1 MADIKSAREIA
12 MEKIGQIGEATPEER
27 LTWKYKPEG
36 EQLAARY
43 LKDDENLIAWLGKY
57 EDRAK
62 PYVKAGA
69 AEVLVRT
76 IALPKNEFTKNLNR
90 KAMEGIRSLKN
101 DKAQVENIFSRMRQ
115 LFTHY
120 GDQGEKQKRQA
131 AQSLKMDFEARLRP
145 ELEKQMGS
153 MGAAN
158 IDVEKLPQFQ
168 QEYRKMVNQLDSQYL
183 VLLKDY
189 KDGLEKLT

>member
-1 MADIKSAREIA
+1 
-12 MEKIGQIGEATPEER
+12 

-43 LKDDENLIAWLGKY
+43 LKDDENLIAGLGKY
-57 EDRAK
+57 EDK
-62 PYVKAGA
+62 VKSYVKAGA

-76 IALPKNEFTKNLNR
+76 IALPKNEFTKNMNR
-90 KAMEGIRSLKN
+90 KAMEGLRSLKN
-101 DKAQVENIFSRMRQ
+101 DKAQVENIFSRIRQ
-115 LFTHY
+115 LFSHY
-120 GDQGEKQKRQA
+120 SDQGDKQKRQA

-153 MGAAN
+153 LGGAN

-168 QEYRKMVNQLDSQYL
+168 QEYRKMVNQLDSQYM

-189 KDGLEKLT
+189 KDALLKLA

>member
-12 MEKIGQIGEATPEER
+12 MERVGQIEAATAEER
-27 LTWKYKPEG
+27 LTWKYRPEG

-43 LKDDENLIAWLGKY
+43 LKDDDNLITGLGKY
-57 EDRAK
+57 DDNVK

-76 IALPKNEFTKNLNR
+76 ITLPKNDFMKNLNR
-90 KAMEGIRSLKN
+90 KAMEGLRSLKN

-153 MGAAN
+153 LGGAN

-189 KDGLEKLT
+189 KDALLKLS

>member
-12 MEKIGQIGEATPEER
+12 MERVGQIEAATAEER
-27 LTWKYKPEG
+27 LTWKYRPEG

-43 LKDDENLIAWLGKY
+43 LKDDDNLIAGLGKY
-57 EDRAK
+57 DDNVK

-76 IALPKNEFTKNLNR
+76 ITLPKNDFVKNLNR
-90 KAMEGIRSLKN
+90 KAMEGLRSLKN

-131 AQSLKMDFEARLRP
+131 AQSLKMEFEARLRP

-153 MGAAN
+153 LGGAN

-189 KDGLEKLT
+189 KDALLKLS